1 MRFVFRSVS
10 LAGACWM
17 AAQSAAYAQAP
28 NDEDELAQVYADK
41 TTISIATGRPQAL
54 RRAPAVATV
63 ITAQDI
69 ATMGANDLDE
79 VLETVPG
86 LHVSRSNGAY
96 SPQYLIRGVA
106 SDFNPQVLMLQNG
119 VPMTTLYVGSRGI
132 IWGGLPVQNIARIEV
147 IRGPGSALYGADA
160 YAGIIN
166 IITKGVQD
174 TPGTELGLHAGS
186 FRTRDAWLQHGGK
199 AGPLDLAAF
208 LRVGRGDGF
217 KEVVASDAQTGLD
230 TVFGTHASLAPGPV
244 NTGYHAIDG
253 GLELGYAKW
262 RLHAGY
268 KQRSDVGTGA
278 GIAGALDPVG
288 RMGSTRAEL
297 DTGVND
303 VDLSPGWRLSLGGSY
318 LNYIQKLS
326 VPVQL
331 FPPGAFGGSFPNGVF
346 GSPNTWERQLRLSA
360 AATYGGWAGHQWRIG
375 LGHDDLDLYRTQEF
389 KNFTVITSG
398 PLTGVPVPV
407 PGGQLVEAPVEDSFL
422 APHRRRVDYAYVQD
436 EWSFAQDWTLTAGV
450 RQDRYSDFGRTTN
463 PRAALVWDA
472 SLDLTAKL
480 LYGSAFRAPSF
491 NEQYG
496 VNPVASGNPTIQPET
511 MRTLEAVLQWHA
523 GRELQL
529 NFNVFRY
536 AMEDIIKTTPNPA
549 PAPGATFRNEG
560 TQHGRGAEI
569 EWVWDPRVDLR
580 FSGSYAYQ
588 RSTNEL
594 NRVDAGYAPHQHL
607 NARLDW
613 SFAGGSTLSG
623 TLNRVTKRMRA
634 FGDMRPPVPDYTT
647 LDLTLR
653 TALAH
658 SGWDLSFSLL
668 NAFDADVREPSLPSA
683 GIANDLPMARRSLS
697 AQASY
702 RF

>member
-1 MRFVFRSVS
+1 MRPFLGLVILGS
-10 LAGACWM
+10 ACWT
-17 AAQSAAYAQAP
+17 AGLPVAFAQTPS
-28 NDEDELAQVYADK
+28 EEEELAQIYGDK
-41 TTISIATGRPQAL
+41 TTISIATGTAQTL

-69 ATMGANDLDE
+69 AAMGAADLDE

-86 LHVSRSNGAY
+86 LHVSRANGAY

-132 IWGGLPVQNIARIEV
+132 IWGGLPLQNIARIEI

-160 YAGIIN
+160 YSGVIN
-166 IITKGVQD
+166 IITKSGQD
-174 TPGTELGLHAGS
+174 IQGTELGLRAGS
-186 FRTRDAWLQHGGK
+186 FNTTDAWLQHGGK
-199 AGPLDLAAF
+199 LGALDLAAF
-208 LRVGRGDGF
+208 LRVGRSDGF
-217 KEVVASDAQTGLD
+217 RRIVESDAQTGLD
-230 TVFGTHASLAPGPV
+230 AVFGTRASLAPGPV
-244 NTGYHAIDG
+244 NTAYHAVDG
-253 GLELGYAKW
+253 GLELGYGKW

-268 KQRSDVGTGA
+268 KDRRDVGTGA

-288 RMGSTRAEL
+288 RMGSQRKVL

-303 VDLSPGWRLSLGGSY
+303 VDLAPGWRLSANASY
-318 LNYIQKLS
+318 LHYTQKLS

-346 GSPNTWERQLRLSA
+346 GSPNTWERQLRASA
-360 AATYGGWAGHQWRIG
+360 AVSYSGWAGHQWRMG
-375 LGHDDLDLYRTQEF
+375 LGHDDLNLYRTREF
-389 KNFTVITSG
+389 RNFNVITSG
-398 PLTGVPVPV
+398 PLTGVPVPT
-407 PGGQLVEAPVEDSFL
+407 PGGQLIEAPVNDSFL
-422 APHRRRVDYAYVQD
+422 APHQRRVDYAYVQD
-436 EWSFAQDWTLTAGV
+436 EWSFAPDWTLTAGV

-463 PRAALVWDA
+463 PRVALVWDA

-480 LYGSAFRAPSF
+480 LYGSAFRAPSL

-496 VNPVASGNPTIQPET
+496 VNPVASGNAAIRPET
-511 MRTLEAVLQWHA
+511 MRTVEAALQWHA
-523 GRELQL
+523 SRELQL

-536 AMEDIIKTTPNPA
+536 EMGDIIKTTPNPA
-549 PAPGATFRNEG
+549 PVPGATFRNAG
-560 TQHGRGAEI
+560 SQHGTGAEV
-569 EWVWDPRVDLR
+569 EWVWDARRDLR
-580 FSGSYAYQ
+580 FAGSYAYQ
-588 RSTNEL
+588 RSIDEL
-594 NRVDAGYAPHQHL
+594 NRTDAGYAPHQHL

-623 TLNRVTKRMRA
+623 RVNHVGDRVRA
-634 FGDMRPPVPDYTT
+634 FGDARPNLRGYTT
-647 LDLTLR
+647 LDVSLR
-653 TALAH
+653 APLAKT
-658 SGWDLSFSLL
+658 GWELSFALL

-683 GIANDLPMARRSLS
+683 GIANDLPMAGRSLS